1 MKEDFLHFLWLFQY
15 FDKKDLRTTQNE
27 SLSVLQVGSPNTD
40 SGADFSLSKI
50 KIGGVDW
57 AGDIEIHLKSSDWNL
72 HQHQHNPAYNNV
84 ILHVV
89 WQDDAPA
96 LRADGTPMPTIELK
110 NRTDHQWL
118 YQYQTLLSNKDAI
131 PCASQFAQVKTI
143 QKLSMLDKA
152 LAKRL
157 EDKAFLLRTLLIKNK
172 YDWDETT
179 YQVLAKN
186 FGFKVNS
193 EPFLRLS
200 QGLPLKVLRKSQDN
214 LMQLEALLL
223 GQSGLL
229 ADKPNAEPIQDEYI
243 DTLRK
248 EHHFLQR
255 KYRLEDEQM
264 LYQHW
269 KFMRLRPTNFPTVRL
284 AQFASLIHQQQNL
297 FSLFFNNDYK
307 ALVKKL
313 QVSQSAYWQKHY
325 TSGKL
330 AKKVVPVLGKASI
343 ENIMINTVVPLLVL
357 YAKEKKQE
365 EYMERATGFL
375 ENIKAE
381 NNHILRMWEDLGLK
395 VKTAFDSQALI
406 ELYNNFCTSHK
417 CLQCTIGISIVK
429 NPD

>member
-15 FDKKDLRTTQNE
+15 FDKKDLCTTQGE
-27 SLSVLQVGSPNTD
+27 TLSVLQVGNHNAD
-40 SGADFSLSKI
+40 AGADFSLGKV

-57 AGDIEIHLKSSDWNL
+57 AGDIEIHLKSSDWNA

-96 LRADGTPMPTIELK
+96 LRADNTPMPTLELK
-110 NRTDHQWL
+110 DRTNPKWL
-118 YQYQTLLSNKDAI
+118 DQYQVLLSNKDVI
-131 PCASQFAQVKTI
+131 PCARQFASVKTI
-143 QKLSMLDKA
+143 QKLAMLDKA

-157 EDKAFLLRTLLIKNK
+157 EDKAFLLRALLVKNK
-172 YDWDETT
+172 QDWDETT

-200 QGLPLKVLRKSQDN
+200 QGLPLKVLRKSQDSIF
-214 LMQLEALLL
+214 QLEALLL
-223 GQSGLL
+223 GQAGLL
-229 ADKPNAEPIQDEYI
+229 HDKPNAEKVEDEYI
-243 DTLRK
+243 DRLRK

-255 KYRLEDEQM
+255 KHRLEDEQM
-264 LYQHW
+264 SYEHW
-269 KFMRLRPTNFPTVRL
+269 KFMRLRPTNFPTIRL

-307 ALVKKL
+307 TLAKKL
-313 QVSQSAYWQKHY
+313 QVSQSAYWQQHY
-325 TSGKL
+325 TPGKP
-330 AKKVVPVLGKASI
+330 AKKPVPLLGKDSI
-343 ENIMINTVVPLLVL
+343 ENIVINTVVPLLVL
-357 YAKEKKQE
+357 YAKEKKQD

-375 ENIKAE
+375 EYIKAE

-406 ELYNNFCTSHK
+406 ELYNNFCTPRK
-417 CLQCTIGISIVK
+417 CLQCSIGISIVK
-429 NPD
+429 NPN